1 MDTGTPALR
10 SRKKN
15 LTSIPAMQ
23 EQQLLEQ
30 VHILL
35 VLEQRAVQRRNQL
48 LGVVAAQ
55 RVGRYVFRH
64 QELDPIEKLR
74 GGGLFLQT
82 GGFADLE
89 ECGERLAQQLALQIG
104 IVHIDDLRHR
114 RFVRKADVVEKAA
127 PQKGVRQLLLIVAG
141 DDDDRPVFG
150 VHRLARFVDVELH
163 AVQFAQEVVG
173 ELDVRLVDLVD
184 QQHRLHLAV
193 EGLPQIALDD
203 VVADVLDPGIPELR
217 IAQARYG
224 VVLVQA
230 LLRLGG
236 GLDVPFEQRLAERAG
251 DLRREQ
257 RLAGAGFALDQERP
271 RQHHRG
277 VHRGHQFR
285 GGYVAFGAAEFRFH
299 DERPEL
305 LADGLQD
312 LHRIGA
318 AGDSAEFALGE
329 NDQISLLDQIEIEQQ
344 AEYREIECFA
354 VFVGDGVSHRIDAAV
369 ERRPAP

>member
-1 MDTGTPALR
+1 M
-10 SRKKN
+10 KE
-15 LTSIPAMQ
+15 Q
-23 EQQLLEQ
+23 ELLEQ

-55 RVGRYVFRH
+55 RFGRYVLRH
-64 QELDPIEKLR
+64 QQLDPIEELGGR
-74 GGGLFLQT
+74 GLLLQT
-82 GGFADLE
+82 GGFADPE
-89 ECGERLAQQLALQIG
+89 ERGERLAQQLALQIG
-104 IVHIDDLRHR
+104 VVHIDDLRHR

-127 PQKGVRQLLLIVAG
+127 PQKGVRQFLLVVAG

-150 VHRLARFVDVELH
+150 MHGLARLVDVELH
-163 AVQFAQEVVG
+163 AVEFAQQVVG
-173 ELDVRLVDLVD
+173 KLDVRLVDFVD

-193 EGLPQIALDD
+193 ESLPEIAFDD
-203 VVADVLDPGIPELR
+203 VVADVLDLRIAELR

-230 LLRLGG
+230 LLGLGG

-257 RLAGAGFALDQERP
+257 RLAGAGFSLDQERP

-285 GGYVAFGAAEFRFH
+285 GGYVSFGAAELGLH
-299 DERPEL
+299 DE
-305 LADGLQD
+305 
-312 LHRIGA
+312 
-318 AGDSAEFALGE
+318 
-329 NDQISLLDQIEIEQQ
+329 
-344 AEYREIECFA
+344 
-354 VFVGDGVSHRIDAAV
+354 
-369 ERRPAP
+369 